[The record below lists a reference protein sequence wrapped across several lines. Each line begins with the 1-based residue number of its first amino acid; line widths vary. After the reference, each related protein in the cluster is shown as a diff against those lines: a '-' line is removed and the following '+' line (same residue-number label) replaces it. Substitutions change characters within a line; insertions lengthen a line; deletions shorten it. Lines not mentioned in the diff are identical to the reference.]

1 MPLNARR
8 HVRKM
13 RGGAQAHLVEA
24 DDGRYY
30 VVKFQS
36 NPQHRRILVNEWI
49 AGVFLRH
56 LQIASPDTVIVR
68 VTEEFLRANPEVS
81 IQLGARRVPIDA
93 GWHFGSSFPGDPN
106 TLAVYD
112 FIPDSLLG
120 QVSNLPDFLG
130 VLAFDKWMANA
141 DGRQSIFFRARL
153 RQWTPADVHPLRVGF
168 VAQMI
173 DHGFV
178 FDGPQWEFSDSP
190 IQGLYP
196 RRLVYERVRSLD
208 DFQPWLD
215 RIVHFPEEV
224 VDQAYKQIPPEWIE
238 GDEEALEKL
247 LDQLLRRRRRVPDLI
262 TGCREARQNPF
273 PGWKG

>member
-13 RGGAQAHLVEA
+13 RGGAQAHLIEA

-30 VVKFQS
+30 VVKFLS
-36 NPQHRRILVNEWI
+36 NPQHRRILANELI

-56 LQIASPDTVIVR
+56 LQIASPETVIVR
-68 VTEEFLRANPEVS
+68 VSDEFLRENPEVS
-81 IQLGARRVPIDA
+81 IQLGARRVPVGA
-93 GWHFGSSFPGDPN
+93 GWHFGSNYPGDPN
-106 TLAVYD
+106 KLAVYD

-153 RQWTPADVHPLRVGF
+153 RQWPAADVRPLRVGF
-168 VAQMI
+168 VAHMI

-178 FDGPQWEFSDSP
+178 FDGPQWDFPDSP

-215 RIVHFPEEV
+215 RIVGFPEEI
-224 VDQAYKQIPPEWIE
+224 VDQACRQIPPEWID
-238 GDEEALEKL
+238 GDEEALERL
-247 LDQLLRRRRRVPDLI
+247 LDQLLRRRKRVPDLI
-262 TGCREARQNPF
+262 KGCREAKHSPF
-273 PGWKG
+273 PNWK